1 MRIAVDALGGDNAPD
16 EVVAGAISA
25 AGSLPE
31 DQIIL
36 VGDEESIARSVGK
49 ELPHNVTVREASG
62 RIEMADDPAAALRAN
77 PEASIAVAAG
87 MVKDGEA
94 EALFS
99 AGSTGAT
106 VGASLLVIGR
116 LRSCRRPAI
125 ATVIPFPTPVLL
137 VDAGA
142 TISCRAQDLLNFAI
156 LGSVFAGRYR
166 EGGVSR
172 VRTGLVNV
180 GEEPGKGNEL
190 VKEAHELLAGCEEIN
205 FVGNV
210 EGREI
215 GRGAADVL
223 VADGFTGNVVLKT
236 AEGVSSEIL
245 AMIRSAMTEGLLAKL
260 AAFVLKPRLKRVKD
274 QVDPENTGGS
284 FLLGVKGSVV
294 IGHGDSRARGV
305 ENALLSI
312 SRAGSDLPESLEEAL
327 RRGRKASGDET
338 GKQAL

>member
-16 EVVAGAISA
+16 EVASGAISA
-25 AGSLPE
+25 AGRLPE
-31 DQIIL
+31 DRIIL
-36 VGDEESIARSVGK
+36 VGDEDSIARSAGS
-49 ELPHNVTVREASG
+49 ELPSNVTVREASG

-77 PEASIAVAAG
+77 PEASIAVGAG
-87 MVKDGEA
+87 MVRDGDA

-166 EGGVSR
+166 EGGVSQ

-190 VKEAHELLAGCEEIN
+190 AKEAYGLLAGCEEIN

-215 GRGAADVL
+215 GRGVVDVL

-245 AMIRSAMTEGLLAKL
+245 AMIRSAMTEGVLAKL
-260 AAFVLKPRLKRVKD
+260 AASVLKPRLKRVKD

-294 IGHGDSRARGV
+294 IGHGNSRARGV
-305 ENALLSI
+305 ENALISI
-312 SRAGSDLPESLEEAL
+312 SRAGSDLPESLEDAL
-327 RRGRKASGDET
+327 QRGGKATGGET

>member
-1 MRIAVDALGGDNAPD
+1 MRIAADALGGDNAPD
-16 EVVAGAISA
+16 EVVSGAVSA
-25 AGSLPE
+25 AGRLSE
-31 DQIIL
+31 DEIIL
-36 VGDEESIARSVGK
+36 VGDEESIARSAGG
-49 ELPHNVTVREASG
+49 ELPSNVAVRAASG
-62 RIEMADDPAAALRAN
+62 RIEMDDDPAAALRAN

-87 MVKDGEA
+87 MVRDGEA

-125 ATVIPFPTPVLL
+125 ATVIPFPEPVLL
-137 VDAGA
+137 VDSGA

-166 EGGVSR
+166 EGGVSQ

-190 VKEAHELLAGCEEIN
+190 AKEAYELLAGCREIN

-215 GRGAADVL
+215 GRGVVDVL

-260 AAFVLKPRLKRVKD
+260 AASILKPRLKRVKD

-294 IGHGDSRARGV
+294 IGHGNSRARGV

-327 RRGRKASGDET
+327 QRGRKPSNET
-338 GKQAL
+338 GKRAL

>member
-1 MRIAVDALGGDNAPD
+1 MRIAVDALGGDNAPE
-16 EVVAGAISA
+16 EVVSGAISA
-25 AGSLPE
+25 AGRLSE

-36 VGDEESIARSVGK
+36 VGDEDSIARSAGS
-49 ELPHNVTVREASG
+49 ELPSNVTVRKASG

-77 PEASIAVAAG
+77 PEASIAVGAG
-87 MVKDGEA
+87 MVRDGDA

-166 EGGVSR
+166 EGGVSQ

-190 VKEAHELLAGCEEIN
+190 AKEAYGLLAGCEEIN

-215 GRGAADVL
+215 GRGVVDVL

-236 AEGVSSEIL
+236 AEGVSSEMI

-260 AAFVLKPRLKRVKD
+260 AASVLKPRLKRVKD

-294 IGHGDSRARGV
+294 IGHGNSRARGV

-312 SRAGSDLPESLEEAL
+312 SRAGSDLPESLEDAL
-327 RRGRKASGDET
+327 QRGGKATGES